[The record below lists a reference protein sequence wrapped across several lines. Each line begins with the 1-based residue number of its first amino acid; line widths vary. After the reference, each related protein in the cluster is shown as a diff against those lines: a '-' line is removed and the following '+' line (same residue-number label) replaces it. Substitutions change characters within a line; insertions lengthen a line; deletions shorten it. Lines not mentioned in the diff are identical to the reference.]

1 MSGQHLLID
10 CQAEGIPEP
19 QIRWKVETSASSST
33 GKLASDVLRSGGGGG
48 AANSNS
54 FHAVISNA
62 HMQTLENGTLLIKE
76 VNRDDHRRYMCSGK
90 AKGTTTARAEDC
102 PPAI

>member
-19 QIRWKVETSASSST
+19 QIRWKVETSIST
-33 GKLASDVLRSGGGGG
+33 SKLSGDLLRGGGG
-48 AANSNS
+48 AGGNSNS

-76 VNRDDHRRYMCSGK
+76 VNRDDHRRYMCSGMSL
-90 AKGTTTARAEDC
+90 TTTRGWDETAR
-102 PPAI
+102 